1 MDINYVRKD
10 GYDLR
15 KALLSAKGTSDDACI
30 RGTIY
35 QLLNAL
41 AVCDVAHFMDILMRV
56 YCSTKLCVPS
66 AFIKLLDDKETFQ
79 KYGYAF
85 LIGLQGGYYEKEK
98 EEKANE

>member
-15 KALLSAKGTSDDACI
+15 KALLSAKGTADDACI
-30 RGTIY
+30 RGTVY
-35 QLLNAL
+35 QLVNAL

-66 AFIKLLDDKETFQ
+66 AFIKLLDEKETFQ

-85 LIGLQGGYYEKEK
+85 LIGLQGGYYEKE
-98 EEKANE
+98 EKVNE

>member
-15 KALLSAKGTSDDACI
+15 KALLSAKGTADDACI
-30 RGTIY
+30 RGTVY
-35 QLLNAL
+35 QLVNAL

-56 YCSTKLCVPS
+56 YCSTKLCVPGE
-66 AFIKLLDDKETFQ
+66 FIKLLDEKETFQ

-85 LIGLQGGYYEKEK
+85 LIGLQGGYYEKEEK
-98 EEKANE
+98 ENE